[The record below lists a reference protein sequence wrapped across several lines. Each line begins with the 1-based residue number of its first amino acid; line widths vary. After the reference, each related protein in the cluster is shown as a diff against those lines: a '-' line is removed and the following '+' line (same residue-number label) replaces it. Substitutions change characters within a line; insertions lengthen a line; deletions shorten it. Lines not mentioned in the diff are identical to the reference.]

1 MDYEVK
7 ADGLEASFGA
17 IEASGSAT
25 SVADEVAALRGEVTR
40 LGKVADEAARAAR
53 RPALE
58 AKGVSAKAVTERDPA
73 MAAYLR
79 RGITTGLETKSF
91 AETSNSGA
99 DGGYAVPLQIDAIV
113 QETLRDI
120 SPIRKIANV
129 VQVGTSNYRRLITLN
144 NIASGW
150 VSESDTSQQAATGTV
165 KFGTIA
171 PPMGEL
177 YANPSA
183 TQAMLD
189 DSFFDL
195 EGWLAQEIGREFAR
209 AEGAAF
215 VGGSGVNRPLGFLT
229 SPASTLADSA
239 RALGTLQYIATGAS
253 GAFPIQT
260 ATVFPQDTIINL
272 IHSLRPAYRQ
282 NASFVMNTQTLSAIR
297 RMKDNYGGF
306 SWTPSM
312 VPGQPDMLFG
322 YPVVDCED
330 MPTIAPGSFPIAFGD
345 FKAGYIIADR
355 LDTRILR
362 DPFTNKPFIN
372 FYATKRVSG
381 CVANSEAI
389 KLLKFDVS

>member
-7 ADGLEASFGA
+7 ADVLEASFGA
-17 IEASGSAT
+17 IEASG
-25 SVADEVAALRGEVTR
+25 VADEVAALRGEVAR
-40 LGKVADEAARAAR
+40 LGRVADEAARAAR
-53 RPALE
+53 RPAIGGSG
-58 AKGVSAKAVTERDPA
+58 AKSVAERDPA
-73 MAAYLR
+73 MGAYLR
-79 RGITTGLETKSF
+79 KGVTTGLEIKSF
-91 AETSNSGA
+91 GETSNSGA

-113 QETLRDI
+113 QATLRDI

-150 VSESDTSQQAATGTV
+150 VAENDASQQAATSTI

-195 EGWLAQEIGREFAR
+195 ESWLAQEIAREFAR

-215 VGGSGVNRPLGFLT
+215 VSGSGVNRPLGFLA
-229 SPASTLADSA
+229 SPATSAGDSV
-239 RALGTLQYIATGAS
+239 RPIGTLQYLATGVA
-253 GAFPIQT
+253 GAFPTQT
-260 ATVFPQDTIINL
+260 TTVFPQDTIINL

-282 NASFVMNTQTLSAIR
+282 NASFVMNTQTLSVIR

-322 YPVVDCED
+322 YPVIDCED
-330 MPTIAPGSFPIAFGD
+330 MPVIAPGSFSIAFGD
-345 FKAGYIIADR
+345 FNAGYIIADR
-355 LDTRILR
+355 VDTRILR
-362 DPFTNKPFIN
+362 DPYTNKPFVN

>member
-7 ADGLEASFGA
+7 ADVLEASFGA
-17 IEASGSAT
+17 VEASG
-25 SVADEVAALRGEVTR
+25 VAEEVAALRGEVAR
-40 LGKVADEAARAAR
+40 LGRVADEATRAAR
-53 RPALE
+53 RPAIGGTG
-58 AKGVSAKAVTERDPA
+58 AKSVAERDPA
-73 MAAYLR
+73 MGAYLR
-79 RGITTGLETKSF
+79 KGVTAGLETK
-91 AETSNSGA
+91 ALTETTNSGA

-113 QETLRDI
+113 QATLRDI
-120 SPIRKIANV
+120 SPIRRIANV

-144 NIASGW
+144 NVASGW
-150 VSESDTSQQAATGTV
+150 VSEGDTTQQAATNTV

-195 EGWLAQEIGREFAR
+195 EGWLAQEIAREFAR

-229 SPASTLADSA
+229 SPATGAADPA
-239 RALGTLQYIATGAS
+239 RPIGTLQYIATGVL
-253 GAFPIQT
+253 GAFPTQT
-260 ATVFPQDTIINL
+260 TTVFPQDTIINL

-282 NASFVMNTQTLSAIR
+282 NASFVMNTQTLSVIR

-322 YPVVDCED
+322 YPVIDCED
-330 MPTIAPGSFPIAFGD
+330 MPVIAPGSFSIAFGD
-345 FKAGYIIADR
+345 FQAGYIIADR
-355 LDTRILR
+355 GTRASCVIR
-362 DPFTNKPFIN
+362 TPTSRSSTSTQP
-372 FYATKRVSG
+372 SG
-381 CVANSEAI
+381 
-389 KLLKFDVS
+389 

>member
-7 ADGLEASFGA
+7 ADVLEASFDA
-17 IEASGSAT
+17 IEAGGVT
-25 SVADEVAALRGEVTR
+25 SDIAALRGEMAK
-40 LGKVADEAARAAR
+40 LGARVDGAVRTAQ
-53 RPALE
+53 RPALS
-58 AKGVSAKAVTERDPA
+58 GAKAETVREPG

-79 RGITTGLETKSF
+79 RGVTAGLETKSF
-91 AETSNSGA
+91 TETTSSGA
-99 DGGYAVPLQIDAIV
+99 DGGYAVPLQIDATI
-113 QETLRDI
+113 QATLRDI
-120 SPIRKIANV
+120 SPIRRIANV
-129 VQVGTSNYRRLITLN
+129 VQVGTSNYRRLLTLN
-144 NIASGW
+144 NVQSGW
-150 VSESDTSQQAATGTV
+150 VAENDTTQMAATNTV
-165 KFGTIA
+165 KFATIA

-195 EGWLAQEIGREFAR
+195 EGWLAQEIAREFAR

-215 VGGSGVNRPLGFLT
+215 VSGSGVNRPLGFLT
-229 SPASTLADSA
+229 SPASTAPDST
-239 RALGTLQYIATGAS
+239 RPIGTLQYIATGVA
-253 GAFPIQT
+253 GAFPTQT
-260 ATVFPQDTIINL
+260 TTVFPQDMIINL

-282 NASFVMNTQTLSAIR
+282 NASFVMNTQTLSVIR

-312 VPGQPDMLFG
+312 VSGQPDMLFG
-322 YPVVDCED
+322 YPVIDCED
-330 MPTIAPGSFPIAFGD
+330 MPTIAPGSFSIAFGD

-355 LDTRILR
+355 VDTRILR
-362 DPFTNKPFIN
+362 DPFTNKPFVN

-381 CVANSEAI
+381 SVANSEAI

>member
-7 ADGLEASFGA
+7 ADVLEASFGA
-17 IEASGSAT
+17 IEASG
-25 SVADEVAALRGEVTR
+25 VADEVAALRGEVAR
-40 LGKVADEAARAAR
+40 LGRVADEAARAAR
-53 RPALE
+53 RPAIGGSG
-58 AKGVSAKAVTERDPA
+58 AKSVAERDPA
-73 MAAYLR
+73 MGAYLR
-79 RGITTGLETKSF
+79 KGVTTGLEIKSF
-91 AETSNSGA
+91 GETSNSGA

-113 QETLRDI
+113 QATLRDI

-150 VSESDTSQQAATGTV
+150 VAENDASQQAATSTI

-195 EGWLAQEIGREFAR
+195 ESWLAQEIAREFAR

-215 VGGSGVNRPLGFLT
+215 VSGSGVNRPLGFLA
-229 SPASTLADSA
+229 SPATSAGDSA
-239 RALGTLQYIATGAS
+239 RPIGTLQYLATGVA
-253 GAFPIQT
+253 GAFPTQT
-260 ATVFPQDTIINL
+260 TTVFPQDTIINL

-282 NASFVMNTQTLSAIR
+282 NASFVMNTQTLSVIR

-322 YPVVDCED
+322 YPVIDCED
-330 MPTIAPGSFPIAFGD
+330 MPVIAPGSFSIAFGD
-345 FKAGYIIADR
+345 FNAGYIIADR
-355 LDTRILR
+355 VDTRILR
-362 DPFTNKPFIN
+362 DPYTNKPFVN